1 MGRETVD
8 WGADGETA
16 ASVLWSG
23 QALLKRR
30 HWSKDLEEVRG
41 ESCGCGGGGAGM
53 VLTEAATRRSGWLER
68 KSDREDGGR

>member
-41 ESCGCGGGGAGM
+41 ESCGCGGGRGRDG
-53 VLTEAATRRSGWLER
+53 
-68 KSDREDGGR
+68 SDRSSHKEVRVAGTQK